1 MLQNITAMK
10 NLYTRISFCCLIFL
24 LTSLIVQAQ
33 ELQVKN
39 TKNGKIRSLKA
50 NQSFSFKLSEDD
62 DYKKG
67 KIQSFTDTSI
77 VIFTPEE
84 DDIQLREVKLKEI
97 YAIRKMSCLHKVGY
111 AAGAVLIVGGV
122 GTILEAP
129 SIAGDDGSDWLV
141 RGAGVVVTAIGLVP
155 YLIKPKEFIQGKNA
169 EYAIVK

>member
-1 MLQNITAMK
+1 M
-10 NLYTRISFCCLIFL
+10 YTKISFCCFFLL
-24 LTSLIVQAQ
+24 LTSLAVQAQ

-39 TKNGKIRSLKA
+39 TKNGKVRTLKA
-50 NQSFSFKLSEDD
+50 NQSFSFKLSADD
-62 DYKKG
+62 EYKKG
-67 KIQSFTDTSI
+67 KIQSFTDTSL

-122 GTILEAP
+122 GTMLEAP

-141 RGAGVVVTAIGLVP
+141 RGAGLVVTAIGVVP
-155 YLIKPKEFIQGKNA
+155 YLIKPKEFVQGVNA
-169 EYAIVK
+169 EYKIVVSGK

>member
-1 MLQNITAMK
+1 MK
-10 NLYTRISFCCLIFL
+10 TIYTKFSFCCFML
-24 LTSLIVQAQ
+24 LFTSIALQAQ
-33 ELQVKN
+33 QLQVKN
-39 TKNGKIRSLKA
+39 TKNGKVRTLKA

-67 KIQSFTDTSI
+67 KIQSFTDSSL

-84 DDIQLREVKLKEI
+84 EDIQLREVKLREI

-141 RGAGVVVTAIGLVP
+141 RGAGLVITAVGLVP
-155 YLIKPKEFIQGKNA
+155 YLIKPKEFVQGKNA
-169 EYAIVK
+169 EYVIVK

>member
-1 MLQNITAMK
+1 MTTNK
-10 NLYTRISFCCLIFL
+10 NLLALLSLVLFFFLSFIA
-24 LTSLIVQAQ
+24 QAQ

-39 TKNGKIRSLKA
+39 TKNGKVRALKA
-50 NQSFSFKLSEDD
+50 NKSFSFKLSDDD

-67 KIQSFTDTSI
+67 KIQSFTDSSI

-97 YAIRKMSCLHKVGY
+97 YAIKKMSCLHKVGY

-122 GTILEAP
+122 GTMLEAG
-129 SIAGDDGSDWLV
+129 SIAGDDGNDWLI
-141 RGAGVVVTAIGLVP
+141 RGVGLVVTAVGLVP
-155 YLIKPKEFIQGKNA
+155 YLIKPKEFIQGQNA

>member
-1 MLQNITAMK
+1 MK
-10 NLYTRISFCCLIFL
+10 ILYTKISFCCFL
-24 LTSLIVQAQ
+24 LLFSSLAIQAQ

-39 TKNGKIRSLKA
+39 TKNGKVRTLKA

-62 DYKKG
+62 EYKKG
-67 KIQSFTDTSI
+67 KIQSFTDTSL

-97 YAIRKMSCLHKVGY
+97 YAIKKMSCLHKVGY

-141 RGAGVVVTAIGLVP
+141 RGAGLVVTAVGLIP
-155 YLIKPKEFIQGKNA
+155 YLIKPKEFVQGKNA

>member
-1 MLQNITAMK
+1 MK
-10 NLYTRISFCCLIFL
+10 TMYTKISSFCLFL
-24 LTSLIVQAQ
+24 LCLTFAAQAQ

-39 TKNGKIRSLKA
+39 TKNGKVRKLKA
-50 NQSFSFKLSEDD
+50 NQTFSFKLSEDD

-67 KIQSFTDTSI
+67 KIQSFTDSSI

-84 DDIQLREVKLKEI
+84 DDIQLREVKLQEI
-97 YAIRKMSCLHKVGY
+97 YAIKKMSCLHKVGY
-111 AAGAVLIVGGV
+111 AAGAVLMVGGV

-141 RGAGVVVTAIGLVP
+141 RGVGLVVGAVGLVP

-169 EYAIVK
+169 EYSIVK